1 MLLQMHANKIFCFK
15 NRFLCVQVCMKL
27 FLLENQIFEDLQI
40 VSFLLFQALK
50 SHFCQPQVLSHHK
63 QNLLPGIYRINIK
76 IIHKLIWSCRSG
88 WYFSFPSPQRR
99 EIRKPP
105 PSSYI
110 LVVSCMKFEL
120 INDFLEQGDSEQA
133 IFIIFKN

>member
-50 SHFCQPQVLSHHK
+50 SHFCQPRVLSHHK
-63 QNLLPGIYRINIK
+63 QNLLPGIYEINIK
-76 IIHKLIWSCRSG
+76 YIN
-88 WYFSFPSPQRR
+88 SFG
-99 EIRKPP
+99 
-105 PSSYI
+105 
-110 LVVSCMKFEL
+110 LAGVVGIFP
-120 INDFLEQGDSEQA
+120 FLLLRGE
-133 IFIIFKN
+133 K